1 MKQQLKDLIN
11 STMDECYDYSHYQE
25 AILSEDETQCYRTGY
40 IDGLKAA
47 LMIVNECVTEDEE
60 YYNSAYTALGWFYLF
75 KSNAFIA
82 ENPDSIA

>member
-40 IDGLKAA
+40 IDGLKQA
-47 LMIVNECVTEDEE
+47 LLMVDENTNGYTIEMEDIFDNE
-60 YYNSAYTALGWFYLF
+60 
-75 KSNAFIA
+75 
-82 ENPDSIA
+82 

>member
-25 AILSEDETQCYRTGY
+25 AILTEDETQCYRAGY

-47 LMIVNECVTEDEE
+47 LMVVNENVTED
-60 YYNSAYTALGWFYLF
+60 
-75 KSNAFIA
+75 
-82 ENPDSIA
+82 DSY

>member
-40 IDGLKAA
+40 IDGLKQA
-47 LMIVNECVTEDEE
+47 LLMVNENTNGYTIEMEDIFDNE
-60 YYNSAYTALGWFYLF
+60 
-75 KSNAFIA
+75 
-82 ENPDSIA
+82 

>member
-47 LMIVNECVTEDEE
+47 LMIGNECVTEDEE
-60 YYNSAYTALGWFYLF
+60 Y
-75 KSNAFIA
+75 
-82 ENPDSIA
+82 